1 MMKKLNFNTV
11 FNAFIL
17 IGMIVAVVIAST
29 IKIRAASDGTLML
42 LVAAVGAIMGVV
54 NTVLSAN
61 GRILTFVFGF
71 FDVAIYSFALFR
83 SGIYGTAALHVLYF
97 LPMQFVGWFQWKK
110 RGNDEESRVRARHL
124 TPLGWTLSVL
134 SLLGVVLVAY
144 AVLNYVD
151 SGRLVPGAF
160 KAAVAVDAAVVGFN
174 IIGQVLMS
182 FAFPEQW
189 YAWILVNV
197 FSIAMWVGKA
207 REGGDVYSTVY
218 VIKYC
223 FYLLNSLNGL
233 RIWMSIGKKNNN

>member
-110 RGNDEESRVRARHL
+110 RGNDDESRVRARHL
-124 TPLGWTLSVL
+124 TPRGWTLSVL

>member
-110 RGNDEESRVRARHL
+110 RGNDDESRVRARHL
-124 TPLGWTLSVL
+124 TPRGWTLSVL

-151 SGRLVPGAF
+151 SGRLVPGTF